1 MEDPR
6 KTLGGPVEGL
16 RIEDPWRTLGRPLED
31 LVDPWRTRG
40 GPKEDPWRTPEGPQE
55 DPWRNLGGIQ
65 GGVRTWAGRQDGPM
79 SPWPPPGPITAPI
92 GPVRGGAQ
100 AAVTGPVRRGLGL
113 LKLNLF

>member
-65 GGVRTWAGRQDGPM
+65 GGVRTWARRQDGPM
-79 SPWPPPGPITAPI
+79 SPRPRPRPRNRSHV

-100 AAVTGPVRRGLGL
+100 LGSGYGTGS
-113 LKLNLF
+113 LNL